1 MSNKTNNQDE
11 RAKEF
16 LSCLGNGKTIYQCE
30 EENDVIDEMLKVR
43 RNKNDN

>member
-1 MSNKTNNQDE
+1 MSQDE

-30 EENDVIDEMLKVR
+30 AENDLIDEMMEAE
-43 RNKNDN
+43 DE